1 VTFDECCP
9 PVLEGA
15 AQSPVEIGPAPGLRL
30 VRAVRRSAAAPPRLP
45 TQIAEPPGC
54 CAKLRDQLQRLGVG
68 KLCVA
73 AERLWVASERL
84 CVASERLGV
93 ASERLCVASERLCVA
108 SERHCVASE
117 RLGVAS
123 ERLGV
128 ASERLGVASER
139 LCRAPDPHFQ
149 AANAVQGLPSPSNA
163 LIPATTCTISPPAGM
178 CRSGRDTDPY
188 DVETPGPPAEAAC
201 AQVLLR
207 GGSAPGRLL
216 AFASASALRY

>member
-93 ASERLCVASERLCVA
+93 ASERLG
-108 SERHCVASE
+108 VASE